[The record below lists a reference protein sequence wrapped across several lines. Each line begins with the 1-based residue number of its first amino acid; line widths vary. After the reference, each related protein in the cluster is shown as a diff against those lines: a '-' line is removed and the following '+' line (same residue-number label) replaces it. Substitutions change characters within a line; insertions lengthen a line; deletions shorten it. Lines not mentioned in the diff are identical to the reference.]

1 MGARE
6 VIGKEN
12 IETARQL
19 LIADAVGYIEDERF
33 AKKAAVRDL
42 IGTLIAARNRGLSF
56 ERMAQ
61 LMENAGVPITP
72 GTLRAY
78 FFELKTE
85 TELQEENR
93 KHAEKLAKVRREL
106 GAKEL
111 VENLKHA
118 QDVAVEHVASLSA
131 GRPRVNAFARKQAQ
145 PSELARPVPAI
156 AALPSRPEQAA
167 SPARESSA
175 PGGEEPV
182 TPIVKATPRA
192 AAPVKSEPKRQT
204 APVASSIVPTEK
216 TPATG
221 DVALSVVQAR
231 TIDEIAAAS
240 VGMEVGELGE
250 NLHVREGNEVW
261 CESGKPY
268 TGFLKAKQVHLLRT
282 VGRLIAPTV
291 GRSSG
296 DFVAMPRDL

>member
-61 LMENAGVPITP
+61 LMENAGVPITA

-111 VENLKHA
+111 AENMKHA
-118 QDVAVEHVASLSA
+118 QEVAVEHVSSLSA
-131 GRPRVNAFARKQAQ
+131 GRPRVNAFANRQAQ
-145 PSELARPVPAI
+145 RSELARPVPAI
-156 AALPSRPEQAA
+156 TAQPSQPEQAA
-167 SPARESSA
+167 SPAREISA
-175 PGGEEPV
+175 PGGDEPA
-182 TPIVKATPRA
+182 TPIVKAAPRA
-192 AAPVKSEPKRQT
+192 AAPVKPEPKRPT
-204 APVASSIVPTEK
+204 APIASSVAPIEK

-221 DVALSVVQAR
+221 DVDLSAVQAR
-231 TIDEIAAAS
+231 TIDEIATAS
-240 VGMEVGELGE
+240 VGMEVGELVE
-250 NLHVREGNEVW
+250 NLHVREGNQVW

-268 TGFLKAKQVHLLRT
+268 TGLLKAKQVHLLRT